1 MHFYL
6 SDDLVQSTAGDKR
19 KHPDGCPRNGEG
31 QPEGSETF
39 EMDNLKVQSDKEA
52 STSFADSLRR
62 LSQTSTDILNRSA
75 ELAEQREAEAA
86 AAAATAAKAADS
98 DVATDAR
105 KAAGQAALDRSAAA
119 KVLSAAPAV
128 SNVAT
133 SLLALQQQQQQ
144 QQQQNTV
151 IDMPNQDEKKR
162 NNLVDKRRI
171 FIVLFLN
178 F

>member
-1 MHFYL
+1 MHLYL
-6 SDDLVQSTAGDKR
+6 SDDLIQSTAGDKK

-31 QPEGSETF
+31 QLEGSETF
-39 EMDNLKVQSDKEA
+39 EMDNLEVQSDKEA

-75 ELAEQREAEAA
+75 ELAEKREAEAA
-86 AAAATAAKAADS
+86 AAAATAADS

-105 KAAGQAALDRSAAA
+105 KAASQAALDRAATA
-119 KVLSAAPAV
+119 FLSVAPAA

-151 IDMPNQDEKKR
+151 IDMPNQNEKK
-162 NNLVDKRRI
+162 KK
-171 FIVLFLN
+171 
-178 F
+178 

>member
-6 SDDLVQSTAGDKR
+6 LDDFVQSTGNDKK

-75 ELAEQREAEAA
+75 ELAEKREAEAA
-86 AAAATAAKAADS
+86 AAAAAAAATAADS

-105 KAAGQAALDRSAAA
+105 KAASQAALDRAATA
-119 KVLSAAPAV
+119 FLSVAPAA

-133 SLLALQQQQQQ
+133 SLLVLQQQQQQ
-144 QQQQNTV
+144 QQQKDTV
-151 IDMPNQDEKKR
+151 INMTNQDEKK
-162 NNLVDKRRI
+162 KK
-171 FIVLFLN
+171 
-178 F
+178 

>member
-1 MHFYL
+1 MHLYL
-6 SDDLVQSTAGDKR
+6 SDDLVQSTAGDKK

-52 STSFADSLRR
+52 SASFADTFRR

-75 ELAEQREAEAA
+75 ELAEKREAEAA
-86 AAAATAAKAADS
+86 ASAAAATTADS
-98 DVATDAR
+98 DVAADAR

-119 KVLSAAPAV
+119 KVLSAAPAA

-144 QQQQNTV
+144 QQKDTV
-151 IDMPNQDEKKR
+151 INMTNQIEKK
-162 NNLVDKRRI
+162 KK
-171 FIVLFLN
+171 
-178 F
+178 

>member
-1 MHFYL
+1 MHLYL
-6 SDDLVQSTAGDKR
+6 SDNFVQSTGNDRK

-52 STSFADSLRR
+52 SSSFADSLRR

-75 ELAEQREAEAA
+75 ELAEKREAEAA
-86 AAAATAAKAADS
+86 AAAAAAAATATAAADS
-98 DVATDAR
+98 AADAR

-119 KVLSAAPAV
+119 VLSAAPAA

-133 SLLALQQQQQQ
+133 SLLVLQQQQQ

-151 IDMPNQDEKKR
+151 IDMPNQNEKK
-162 NNLVDKRRI
+162 KK
-171 FIVLFLN
+171 
-178 F
+178 

>member
-1 MHFYL
+1 MHLYL
-6 SDDLVQSTAGDKR
+6 SDDFVQSTGNDKK

-31 QPEGSETF
+31 QPEGSKTI

-75 ELAEQREAEAA
+75 ELAEKREAEAA
-86 AAAATAAKAADS
+86 AATAAAATTTADS
-98 DVATDAR
+98 DVAADAR

-119 KVLSAAPAV
+119 AISAAPTG

-133 SLLALQQQQQQ
+133 TLLALPQQQQQQQ

-151 IDMPNQDEKKR
+151 INMPNQIEKK
-162 NNLVDKRRI
+162 KK
-171 FIVLFLN
+171 
-178 F
+178 